1 MEKKLYMKPQMEV
14 IKIGNG
20 PQLLAGSGVQS
31 EDPNALFN
39 IGFGGLDEEGIVIPE

>member
-31 EDPNALFN
+31 ESEDFD
-39 IGFGGLDEEGIVIPE
+39 IGFGGLDEEGIVIPQ